1 MSMNDTFR
9 EMKNFHAEL
18 SRFNES
24 LRSSMTDLQKNHDQV
39 SPLWQDD
46 MRKEYD
52 SQWREFDETMKNYLK
67 REAPAYVQF
76 LDQKL
81 RALAAYLGVR

>member
-1 MSMNDTFR
+1 MRIFYS
-9 EMKNFHAEL
+9 EL
-18 SRFNES
+18 NRFNDN
-24 LRSSMTDLQKNHDQV
+24 LRSSMNDLQKNHDRV

-52 SQWREFDETMKNYLK
+52 RQWQEFDEMMKNYLQ
-67 REAPAYVQF
+67 REAPAYSQF

-81 RALAAYLGVR
+81 QDLARYLGHR